1 MHSSSS
7 TKCICAIRCELVSE
21 HLGSVIITLTNNKM
35 LFFVSFEMFNRT
47 LKLLLRSDTQ
57 IFPQLEIKRIEIS
70 LQSVNWSSRQGKDY
84 RHIISKRT
92 NQVKDNNFMCPF
104 IETECLN

>member
-7 TKCICAIRCELVSE
+7 TKFICASRCELVSE
-21 HLGSVIITLTNNKM
+21 NLKSVIITLTNNKM

-57 IFPQLEIKRIEIS
+57 IFSQLEINRIEIS
-70 LQSVNWSSRQGKDY
+70 SQPANSRQGKNY

-92 NQVKDNNFMCPF
+92 NEVNPNNFMCQF
-104 IETECLN
+104 IETKCLN